1 MVNVNLR
8 ERMAKASPQF
18 RRNESVT
25 TLECDADSL
34 IYKVAATTKNL
45 ETAKRRLVS
54 EALTLHFLADAA
66 ITRLHLTPKHC
77 TKAGRFNVIAQKPY
91 QGNRTNGKKPELVE
105 PLRYV
110 VGRQQL
116 QLPPELQII
125 FNDVYEADDSVVMAC
140 TEDPQAI
147 FYSEDKDL
155 DCLRNRK
162 LCQHELRV
170 LPRVEGQG
178 WLALKELSRSKK
190 VVGRGPVFFWTQMLM
205 GDTADSI
212 KGLRK
217 AEGKLCGPAKTY
229 QLLLPFLN
237 ASEDP
242 CNPSNCLATITEADV
257 AREVLRLY
265 KLEGQN
271 PIPEGYLLWLYRNA
285 EYDFAYHLHQLGLFT
300 DPDLGR
306 WLLEC
311 FAGEWYEP
319 GTEIESVFGA
329 WTKRQLSR
337 LRRQVG

>member
-1 MVNVNLR
+1 MVNVSLR
-8 ERMAKASPQF
+8 ERMAQASPQF
-18 RRNESVT
+18 HRNESVT

-77 TKAGRFNVIAQKPY
+77 TKAGRFKVIAQKPY
-91 QGNRTNGKKPELVE
+91 QGNRAGGKKPELVE

-125 FNDVYEADDSVVMAC
+125 FNDTYEADDSVVTAC

-170 LPRVEGQG
+170 LPRVEGMG

-205 GDTADSI
+205 GDTADNI
-212 KGLRK
+212 KGITK
-217 AEGKLCGPAKTY
+217 ANGKLCGPAKTFELLQEFLIPASDS
-229 QLLLPFLN
+229 QLPHHVIPTVT
-237 ASEDP
+237 ERD
-242 CNPSNCLATITEADV
+242 LA
-257 AREVLRLY
+257 RYVLRLY
-265 KLEGQN
+265 MENGQN
-271 PIPEGYLLWLYRNA
+271 PWPEAWLLWLYPHEGHNFHKHMV
-285 EYDFAYHLHQLGLFT
+285 ELGIFQKN
-300 DPDLGR
+300 DDLTQ
-306 WLLEC
+306 WLLD
-311 FAGEWYEP
+311 
-319 GTEIESVFGA
+319 
-329 WTKRQLSR
+329 QLK
-337 LRRQVG
+337 QPWFIKEETDNA